1 MTEATPKFVK
11 QIQILTQ
18 IAAELRQGKHF
29 KTSRLTLLKS
39 LCSDPEATTKF
50 AHHLAKLTLKKMK
63 TESCPSHIMSEDW
76 KQYQRLATDAV
87 RGMTQYLKLRTKER
101 ESSLRNLLIVI
112 RYAQGEFERQRW
124 GPVRRIHS
132 RDLLLVETALECVL
146 RPIASQLLAYD
157 LARQY
162 SERYNARQ
170 GTGLI
175 PESAPMVEEIAE
187 FWGRHFFG
195 RGWRKRLAK

>member
-1 MTEATPKFVK
+1 MTEPTPKFVK
-11 QIQILTQ
+11 PIQTLAQ

-29 KTSRLTLLKS
+29 KISRLTLLKG
-39 LCSDPEATTKF
+39 LCSDPEVAAAF
-50 AHHLAKLTLKKMK
+50 ALHLANLTLKKMK
-63 TESCPSHIMSEDW
+63 TASCPSHIMSDNW

-124 GPVRRIHS
+124 GPVRRIRS
-132 RDLLLVETALECVL
+132 RDLLLVETALEYVL
-146 RPIASQLLAYD
+146 RPTDSQVLAYD

-162 SERYNARQ
+162 AERHDARH
-170 GTGLI
+170 GTGLMA
-175 PESAPMVEEIAE
+175 ESAPMVEEIAE
-187 FWGRHFFG
+187 FWGRHLLG